1 MRISLLALILLL
13 PTTLAAEPQGGPPEP
28 WILMGSATVTSSVP
42 SPTPCVE
49 PSAATIYT
57 WVQSWSANFQ
67 LSLEGGCDTMAT
79 VFYGTGDI
87 WSGFDLDA
95 FVGTI
100 ASEGRVGSFFDGDT
114 VPLDLTQTLPDGRVV
129 HIVGDF
135 TIVF

>member
-1 MRISLLALILLL
+1 MRIALLALVLLL
-13 PTTLAAEPQGGPPEP
+13 PTVLAAEPQGGPPEP
-28 WILMGSATVTSSVP
+28 WILMGTASVTSTEAGVA
-42 SPTPCVE
+42 PCVE

-67 LSLEGGCDTMAT
+67 LSIEGGCDTMST

-95 FVGTI
+95 FIGSIPSSGTVG
-100 ASEGRVGSFFDGDT
+100 AFFDSDT

-129 HIVGDF
+129 HIEGDF
-135 TIVF
+135 VIVF